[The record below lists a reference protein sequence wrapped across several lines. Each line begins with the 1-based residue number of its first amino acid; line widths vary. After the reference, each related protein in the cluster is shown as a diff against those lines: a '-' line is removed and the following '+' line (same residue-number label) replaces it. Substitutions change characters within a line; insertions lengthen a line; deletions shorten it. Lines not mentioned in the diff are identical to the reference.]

1 MRQLESYHIVK
12 QLFHLF
18 APSDLS
24 PTLHWIC
31 GNIKY
36 VVHKHTFFVPR
47 IFGFHFSQILNI
59 RYKRFDISELK
70 TRCDASELSREKNIK
85 IVPQVFILVPDNG
98 LCHST
103 ITDCDPKITEIGH
116 LDPVLR
122 NRAGVINRP
131 YKNTIY
137 RVEGPGG
144 KVCGSSF

>member
-1 MRQLESYHIVK
+1 MLHLIFYQLHPEHVEILNVLYTNIP
-12 QLFHLF
+12 L
-18 APSDLS
+18 
-24 PTLHWIC
+24 LHP
-31 GNIKY
+31 K
-36 VVHKHTFFVPR
+36 
-47 IFGFHFSQILNI
+47 FGFHFSQSLNI

-70 TRCDASELSREKNIK
+70 TRCDTSELSKEKNIK